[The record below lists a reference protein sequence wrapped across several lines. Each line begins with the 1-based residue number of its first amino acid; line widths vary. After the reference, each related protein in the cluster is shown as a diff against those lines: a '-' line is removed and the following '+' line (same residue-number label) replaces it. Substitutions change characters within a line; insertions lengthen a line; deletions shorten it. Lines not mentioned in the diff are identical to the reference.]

1 MTSRT
6 RIFVFLAALGIL
18 QSLIRLL
25 GLRQLL
31 ASYPYVNYFSMV
43 LGIAGLIALPA
54 LLLLS
59 RWGYWGTL
67 VVSAATIIFDLWA
80 IFAIF
85 WTALAGVFVP
95 ALLLLYLVPK
105 QSQFVARR

>member
-1 MTSRT
+1 LTRRT
-6 RIFVFLAALGIL
+6 RILVFLAALGIL
-18 QSLIRLL
+18 QSLTRLL

-31 ASYPYVNYFSMV
+31 ASYPYVNYFSMA
-43 LGIAGLIALPA
+43 LGIGGLIALPA

-59 RWGYWGTL
+59 RWGYWGTII
-67 VVSAATIIFDLWA
+67 VSVATIVFDLWA
-80 IFAIF
+80 TFAVF

>member
-1 MTSRT
+1 LMRRN

-18 QSLIRLL
+18 ESLIRLL

-31 ASYPYVNYFSMV
+31 ASYPYVNYFSMAS
-43 LGIAGLIALPA
+43 GIAGLIVLPA

-59 RWGYWGTL
+59 SWGYWGTV
-67 VVSAATIIFDLWA
+67 VVSAVTIIFDLWA

>member
-1 MTSRT
+1 MTRRT
-6 RIFVFLAALGIL
+6 RTFVFLAALGIL

-31 ASYPYVNYFSMV
+31 VSYPYVNYFSMV

-54 LLLLS
+54 LLLFS
-59 RWGYWGTL
+59 KWGYWCTL

-85 WTALAGVFVP
+85 WTALAGVLVP